1 MLHDV
6 RGACDGAGG
15 HGSDVGCGEGESGA
29 GGEGFWRRQQGGT
42 RRVRLVRGTEGGMHR
57 RERGQ
62 PRRRR
67 RSAAPVASTFV
78 PESYLKITFK
88 HNSGQ
93 GQEKNPFNDK
103 QSQIA
108 ERQTVGEQGPGDQQP
123 GRGRRRAGGMRRGA
137 GMQREEE
144 REVNQK

>member
-1 MLHDV
+1 MLLREESV
-6 RGACDGAGG
+6 YGCCTAC
-15 HGSDVGCGEGESGA
+15 
-29 GGEGFWRRQQGGT
+29 R
-42 RRVRLVRGTEGGMHR
+42 
-57 RERGQ
+57 
-62 PRRRR
+62 
-67 RSAAPVASTFV
+67 
-78 PESYLKITFK
+78 
-88 HNSGQ
+88 
-93 GQEKNPFNDK
+93 EKNPFNDK